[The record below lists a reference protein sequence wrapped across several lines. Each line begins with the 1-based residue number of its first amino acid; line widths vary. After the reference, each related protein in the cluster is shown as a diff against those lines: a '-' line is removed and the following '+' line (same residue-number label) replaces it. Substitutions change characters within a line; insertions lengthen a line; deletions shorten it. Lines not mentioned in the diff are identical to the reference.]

1 MLLNHESD
9 PHENVNIAGYPE
21 MDTKVNELSGRIG
34 NFTASTSFRRKG
46 KEVSGVTSPKNE
58 KVTL

>member
-46 KEVSGVTSPKNE
+46 KEVSGVTSQ
-58 KVTL
+58 